1 MFLALTQWCV
11 NTRKMLHF
19 ITWYAPKLYPFH
31 NDPFI
36 SYVNTGQIHLMLK
49 QSGLMLTTVQHDT
62 ILHETQQWQL
72 NLNPHKICDMYTDGF
87 VQDSSISIANALE
100 TLQSCTKQLLYIAM
114 GCLLWVIVQNWL
126 CYNGTTLYKP
136 FFFYWLLAWMSL

>member
-1 MFLALTQWCV
+1 
-11 NTRKMLHF
+11 
-19 ITWYAPKLYPFH
+19 
-31 NDPFI
+31 
-36 SYVNTGQIHLMLK
+36 
-49 QSGLMLTTVQHDT
+49 
-62 ILHETQQWQL
+62 
-72 NLNPHKICDMYTDGF
+72 MYTDGF

-136 FFFYWLLAWMSL
+136 FFFLLTTSLDEFITESTVAYFTKEVNLNLAKLTLKFNDSLGKLKLVFLNKVGHRSENYVQ